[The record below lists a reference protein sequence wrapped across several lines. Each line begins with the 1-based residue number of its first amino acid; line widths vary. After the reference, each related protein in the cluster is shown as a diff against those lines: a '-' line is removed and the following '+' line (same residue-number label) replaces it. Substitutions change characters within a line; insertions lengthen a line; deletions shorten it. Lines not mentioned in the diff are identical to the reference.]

1 MENIRLMEYEP
12 KSMLVVKNKEVS
24 LPCLPVLDVHTHL
37 RGANPNNGICDMAA
51 LIKQMDN
58 NGVKCVV
65 DLDGFY
71 GAELDRSMRA
81 KEGYEDS
88 IITFSTVDFS
98 KADDVDFEEKTRREI
113 TRAHGLGVKGLKFLK
128 SLGLGFKW
136 ADGTY
141 IRPDDKRIQVIW
153 QTAAELKMPVLIHI
167 ADPKAFFE
175 PLDKYNERIE
185 ELAGNPTWH
194 FGKEEYYQFDEMM
207 QMQENLLT
215 DNPNT
220 TFILA
225 HTGNCA
231 EDLGFVSDLLCRHP
245 NANVDIAA
253 RIQEMGRQ
261 PYTAREFLI
270 KHQDRVLFGTD
281 TLLSAD
287 DARNPFE
294 NNRNYYEFLETYNE
308 FFPANAHEQQG
319 RWNIYGVGL
328 PLDVLQKIYWD
339 NAINCIGGK

>member
-1 MENIRLMEYEP
+1 MEDIRLIEYMP
-12 KSMLVVKNKEVS
+12 KSMLVVNNKEVRTS
-24 LPCLPVLDVHTHL
+24 CVPACDVHTHL
-37 RGANPNNGICDMAA
+37 RESDPKKGICDFT
-51 LIKQMDN
+51 LLLWQMEE
-58 NGVKCVV
+58 NGVKHMV
-65 DLDGFY
+65 DLDGLF
-71 GAELDRSMRA
+71 GAELDKSMRL

-88 IITFSTVDFS
+88 ITTFSTVDFS
-98 KADDVDFEEKTRREI
+98 RVDDGDFESKTRKEI
-113 TRAHGLGVKGLKFLK
+113 QRAHGLGVKGLKFLK
-128 SLGLGFKW
+128 SLGLEFKW

-141 IRPDDKRIQVIW
+141 IRPDDRRIQVIW
-153 QTAAELKMPVLIHI
+153 QTAGELKMPVLIHI

-175 PLDKYNERIE
+175 PLDRYNERIE

-194 FGKEEYYQFDEMM
+194 FGKEEYYRFDEMM
-207 QMQENLLT
+207 QMQENLLA

-220 TFILA
+220 KFILA

-231 EDLGFVSDLLCRHP
+231 EDLGFVSDLLDRHP
-245 NANVDIAA
+245 NAYVDIAA

-281 TLLSAD
+281 TLLSAGNMKNSFD
-287 DARNPFE
+287 NHHY
-294 NNRNYYEFLETYNE
+294 YYEFLETYNE

-328 PLDVLQKIYWD
+328 PKDVLQKIYWD
-339 NAINCIGGK
+339 NVMGCLSGK